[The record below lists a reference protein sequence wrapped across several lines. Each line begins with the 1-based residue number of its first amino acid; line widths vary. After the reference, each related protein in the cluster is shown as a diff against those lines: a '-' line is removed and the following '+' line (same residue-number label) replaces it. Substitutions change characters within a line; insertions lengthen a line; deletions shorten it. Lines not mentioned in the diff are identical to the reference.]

1 MAKTD
6 VLKYDFEN
14 YYVDALKS
22 GTLTEKE
29 MRSEYSRL
37 RKIAN
42 KRLEALGRSRFS
54 NTQAYLLNV
63 GKYVTLDKIESER
76 DLMYKLHDLAK
87 FVTAKSGSVSGQYEM
102 RRNALENLRDRG
114 IDFVNEKNFELFGQ
128 FMEEA
133 RIRGYAKIYGSERIS
148 ELFGTATKK
157 GIKPEELFKSFSYWM
172 KNRKKL
178 EEIPRIK
185 NVNKRNSAEYKKA
198 IKREDKK
205 KREAKKKSEAKKKNK
220 KR

>member
-42 KRLEALGRSRFS
+42 KRLSALGRSKFS

-63 GKYVTLDKIESER
+63 GKYVTLDKIKSER
-76 DLMYKLHDLAK
+76 DLMYRLQDLAK
-87 FVTAKSGSVSGQYEM
+87 FVTAKSGSVTGQYEI
-102 RRNALENLRDRG
+102 RRNAIESLRERG
-114 IDFVNEKNFELFGQ
+114 LHFVNEKNFELFGQ

-133 RIRGYAKIYGSERIS
+133 RIRGYARIYGSERVS
-148 ELFGTATKK
+148 ELFGTASKK
-157 GIKPEELFKSFSYWM
+157 GMNPEELFKDFGFWM
-172 KNRKKL
+172 QNKQNL
-178 EEIPRIK
+178 EETPKIK
-185 NVNKRNSAEYKKA
+185 NENKRNSSEYKKA
-198 IKREDKK
+198 INRENKKKK
-205 KREAKKKSEAKKKNK
+205 KR
-220 KR
+220 

>member
-1 MAKTD
+1 MARTD

-42 KRLEALGRSRFS
+42 KRLSAMGRSKFS

-63 GKYVTLDKIESER
+63 GKYVTLDKIKSER

-102 RRNALENLRDRG
+102 RRKSLKKLWDHG

-133 RIRGYAKIYGSERIS
+133 RIRGYAEIYGSERVS
-148 ELFGTATKK
+148 ELFGVASKK
-157 GIKPEELFKSFSYWM
+157 GIKPDELFKDFGFWM
-172 KNRKKL
+172 ENKQNL
-178 EEIPRIK
+178 EETPRIK
-185 NVNKRNSAEYKKA
+185 NENKRNSAEYKKA
-198 IKREDKK
+198 INGENKKKK
-205 KREAKKKSEAKKKNK
+205 KR
-220 KR
+220 

>member
-1 MAKTD
+1 MARTD

-42 KRLEALGRSRFS
+42 KRLSALGRSRFS
-54 NTQAYLLNV
+54 NSQAYLLNV
-63 GKYVTLDKIESER
+63 GKYVTLDKIKSER
-76 DLMYKLHDLAK
+76 DLMYRLQDLAK

-102 RRNALENLRDRG
+102 RRNALESLRERG
-114 IDFVNEKNFELFGQ
+114 LHFVNEKNFELFGQ

-133 RIRGYAKIYGSERIS
+133 RIRGYARIYGSERVS
-148 ELFGTATKK
+148 ELFGTASKK
-157 GIKPEELFKSFSYWM
+157 GINPEELFKDFGYWM
-172 KNRKKL
+172 TNRQNL
-178 EEIPRIK
+178 EETPRIK
-185 NVNKRNSAEYKKA
+185 NENKRNSAEYKKA
-198 IKREDKK
+198 INRENKKKK
-205 KREAKKKSEAKKKNK
+205 KR
-220 KR
+220 

>member
-1 MAKTD
+1 MARTD
-6 VLKYDFEN
+6 VLKYDYEN

-42 KRLEALGRSRFS
+42 KRLSALGRSRFS
-54 NTQAYLLNV
+54 GTQAYILNV
-63 GKYVTLDKIESER
+63 GKYVTLDKIKSER
-76 DLMYKLHDLAK
+76 DLMYRLQDLAK

-102 RRNALENLRDRG
+102 RRNALESLMERG
-114 IDFVNEKNFELFGQ
+114 LHFVNEKNFEMFGQ

-133 RIRGYAKIYGSERIS
+133 RIRGYAKIYGSERVS
-148 ELFGTATKK
+148 ELFGVASKK
-157 GIKPEELFKSFSYWM
+157 GIKPDELFKDFGFWM
-172 KNRKKL
+172 QNKQNL
-178 EEIPRIK
+178 EEMPKIK
-185 NVNKRNSAEYKKA
+185 NEKKRNSAEYKKA
-198 IKREDKK
+198 IAGE
-205 KREAKKKSEAKKKNK
+205 SKKNK